1 MFGYFLKQENASAV
15 DLFSKVPAGFRYIF
29 DLGTG
34 SGNMLSCLT
43 TDVDKFGF
51 DLNHAMLRYAK
62 DRSGA
67 RFIQCDVRH
76 LPLKDGCGDVMLL
89 IGVMEYIH
97 NPDDVFSE
105 FRRVAARGSHVIFT
119 FTQRNFMNVLRNVL
133 GHRVHT
139 MKLDEIE
146 EKVSDYG
153 FRVIHSVRLKL
164 QTQLLIEKI

>member
-1 MFGYFLKQENASAV
+1 MFGYFLRQENASAV
-15 DLFSKVPAGFRYIF
+15 DLFSKVPAGFRHVF

-34 SGNMLSCLT
+34 SGNMLACLS

-51 DLNHAMLRYAK
+51 DLNRAMLRYAK
-62 DRSGA
+62 DHSEA
-67 RFIQCDVRH
+67 RFIQCDVKK
-76 LPLKDGCGDVMLL
+76 LPLKDGCGEVMLL
-89 IGVMEYIH
+89 IGVLEYIQ

-119 FTQRNFMNVLRNVL
+119 FTQRNLMNVLRNVL

-139 MKLDEIE
+139 MKFNEIE
-146 EKVSDYG
+146 EKIADYG
-153 FRVIHSVRLKL
+153 FRVIHSHRLKL